1 MPSYNG
7 GGFFLF
13 DWFKNLISAPFKLV
27 IFLVAIIVIIIVI
40 VIIIA
45 ETSKK
50 SGFHE
55 SILDKPMYDRSNHL
69 DHTCPLS
76 NPDNTVPAPPSSD
89 RQSNDIVGLAL
100 HRSNGNLNKLN
111 QAKSLS
117 SVNKST
123 KLNFGLNAYNELTTY
138 E

>member
-7 GGFFLF
+7 GGLGSTI
-13 DWFKNLISAPFKLV
+13 KNFIFAPFRLV
-27 IFLVAIIVIIIVI
+27 IFIIVIIVIIIV
-40 VIIIA
+40 VIIFTA
-45 ETSKK
+45 TKK

-89 RQSNDIVGLAL
+89 KQSNDIIGLAL

>member
-7 GGFFLF
+7 GGVGKVLK
-13 DWFKNLISAPFKLV
+13 D
-27 IFLVAIIVIIIVI
+27 IFLAPEHMITRIIIGIVVFIVILVLL
-40 VIIIA
+40 VYF
-45 ETSKK
+45 TTKK
-50 SGFHE
+50 SKFHE

-69 DHTCPLS
+69 EHTCPLS

-89 RQSNDIVGLAL
+89 KQSNDIVGLAL

>member
-1 MPSYNG
+1 MPYLGSG
-7 GGFFLF
+7 VASTV
-13 DWFKNLISAPFKLV
+13 KNIVLAPAHMITRIIIGIV
-27 IFLVAIIVIIIVI
+27 IFIIIIVLL
-40 VIIIA
+40 VYF
-45 ETSKK
+45 TTKK
-50 SGFHE
+50 SKFHE

-89 RQSNDIVGLAL
+89 KQSNDIVGLAL

>member
-1 MPSYNG
+1 MPLYNG
-7 GGFFLF
+7 SGVGSTV
-13 DWFKNLISAPFKLV
+13 KNIVLAPEHMITRIIIGIV
-27 IFLVAIIVIIIVI
+27 IFIIILIVAIVLL
-40 VIIIA
+40 
-45 ETSKK
+45 TSKK
-50 SGFHE
+50 SNFHE

-89 RQSNDIVGLAL
+89 KQSNDIVGLAL